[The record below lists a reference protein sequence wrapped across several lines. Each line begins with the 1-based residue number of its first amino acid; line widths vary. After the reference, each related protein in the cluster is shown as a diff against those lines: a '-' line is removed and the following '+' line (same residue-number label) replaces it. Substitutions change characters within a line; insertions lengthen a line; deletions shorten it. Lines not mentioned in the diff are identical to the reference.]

1 MDRRAIVGFC
11 AAVAIALALFVLWLV
26 TSDHAAVTLSA
37 Q

>member
-1 MDRRAIVGFC
+1 MERRYMVGFY
-11 AAVAIALALFVLWLV
+11 AAVIMALMLAVLWVV